1 MNLMFY
7 VKILKKWIIT
17 EIHTCKVSNWHRKT
31 LFIQITPTPIPHRDS
46 FPPPNNDERRI
57 ISLGFWA
64 SYCRRSRPP
73 VVFIPVYVFPPFWNL
88 TNKNSSHYF
97 CKMPFSYEVCI
108 SISMSPW
115 KKMFFLNQITKLLY
129 NSVTM
134 STKITPNLILLYT
147 IQLR

>member
-7 VKILKKWIIT
+7 VKILNKWIIT

-46 FPPPNNDERRI
+46 FPPPNNERRI

-108 SISMSPW
+108 SIYIDYPRKDYDSMEEI
-115 KKMFFLNQITKLLY
+115 FFKNQITKLQC
-129 NSVTM
+129 NNVD
-134 STKITPNLILLYT
+134 
-147 IQLR
+147 